1 MSTESVELQRVRGR
15 QLLLA
20 FALGLVFFIL
30 RRQLYE
36 STWVPMG
43 ADWDSWLQG
52 AVSLRFGGSY
62 PMVRWPLYG
71 FCVAVVDFFYPRPFT
86 FLRSCCQWRL
96 LLVQQLSLLD
106 FGAVVLGSA
115 LGMAWVVLLSDL
127 SFKHELCRMVL
138 FFYALWGCACV
149 WTVISM
155 FEYHQSKQLK
165 WAFGMGVGAA
175 FSLAIMAKGLALRIF
190 LCAFRWSSHIKWPSI
205 WSWI

>member
-71 FCVAVVDFFYPRPFT
+71 FVWLWWTFLPTPFT
-86 FLRSCCQWRL
+86 FLRSCCQ
-96 LLVQQLSLLD
+96 
-106 FGAVVLGSA
+106 
-115 LGMAWVVLLSDL
+115 
-127 SFKHELCRMVL
+127 
-138 FFYALWGCACV
+138 
-149 WTVISM
+149 
-155 FEYHQSKQLK
+155 
-165 WAFGMGVGAA
+165 
-175 FSLAIMAKGLALRIF
+175 
-190 LCAFRWSSHIKWPSI
+190 
-205 WSWI
+205 